1 MLCGMH
7 VVLRNQINMIKMV
20 NGLDNQPRIDQLE
33 IKDEL
38 RRQGEL
44 RMGIEDSFHI
54 TDTVNF
60 LIVKDV

>member
-1 MLCGMH
+1 
-7 VVLRNQINMIKMV
+7 MV